1 MVSRCSFDV
10 TQSKRTSPTRRR
22 QLPSSLCRPANQS
35 KQSSAIRSTPSL
47 CSVTLSIMDTKC
59 SSRARHAIG
68 GWRESLFLRQLAVNR
83 LNEENYLRNQIA
95 ESNPFGRRRLRK
107 NALMLNAA
115 VMLRSDPLE
124 YLLGITQAA
133 SGQVERNANED
144 ISAIRSVRTRS
155 RRLERRDDTA
165 GFGAT
170 VQRSRMR

>member
-1 MVSRCSFDV
+1 MSVRCHTIEMDLANQTTAAAIVTVPTSKPIKAIIGNSIDSIASLRDV
-10 TQSKRTSPTRRR
+10 TIT
-22 QLPSSLCRPANQS
+22 
-35 KQSSAIRSTPSL
+35 
-47 CSVTLSIMDTKC
+47 DTKC

-155 RRLERRDDTA
+155 RRLERRDDAA
-165 GFGAT
+165 GFGAS
-170 VQRSRMR
+170 VQRSRLR